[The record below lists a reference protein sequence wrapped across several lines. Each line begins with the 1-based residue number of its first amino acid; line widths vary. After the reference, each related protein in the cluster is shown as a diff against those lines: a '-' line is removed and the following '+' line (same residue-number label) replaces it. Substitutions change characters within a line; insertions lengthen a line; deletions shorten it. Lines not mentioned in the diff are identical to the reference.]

1 MENLLDTELVKRA
14 QQGEGPAFDELVAR
28 YQKKVT
34 HLVYR
39 YVNDADVALDLVQD
53 IFFKIFRNLVNF
65 KGQSKFSSWLFR
77 IAVND
82 CVDHLRRLK
91 VRKEHSLDHIREYGF
106 DVPDLH
112 HSSDVEGQIV
122 DAETQQRIRAV
133 LNSLP
138 ENQRTVVVMKIY
150 QDMKFDE
157 IAEILGDPV
166 STVKSRLYKAF
177 NNLGGLLRRQTF
189 IEGGKSS

>member
-1 MENLLDTELVKRA
+1 MEKLLDIELVKRA
-14 QQGEGPAFDELVAR
+14 QQGERSAFDELVAR

-39 YVNDADVALDLVQD
+39 YVNDGDVALDLVQD

-65 KGQSKFSSWLFR
+65 KGESKFSSWLFR

-91 VRKEHSLDHIREYGF
+91 VRKEHSLDHIREFGF
-106 DVPDLH
+106 DVPDASPHNDLE
-112 HSSDVEGQIV
+112 SQLMT
-122 DAETQQRIRAV
+122 AETRTRIRG
-133 LNSLP
+133 LLTTLP
-138 ENQRTVVVMKIY
+138 ENQRAVIVMKIY

-177 NNLGGLLRRQTF
+177 NTLGGLLRRQQF
-189 IEGGKSS
+189 IEEGAQS

>member
-1 MENLLDTELVKRA
+1 MENLLDTELVELA
-14 QQGEGPAFDELVAR
+14 QRGEGPAFDELVSR

-39 YVNDADVALDLVQD
+39 YVNDTDVAMDLVQD

-91 VRKEHSLDHIREYGF
+91 VRKEHSLDRFREFGF
-106 DVPDLH
+106 DVPDV
-112 HSSDVEGQIV
+112 SEEGDVEAQLV
-122 DAETQQRIRAV
+122 NTETRERVRSAM
-133 LNSLP
+133 SCLP
-138 ENQRTVVVMKIY
+138 ENQRTVIVMKVY
-150 QDMKFDE
+150 QGMKFE
-157 IAEILGDPV
+157 EMAEILNEPI

-177 NNLGGLLRRQTF
+177 NTLGGLLRRQMF
-189 IEGGKSS
+189 IEGGQTP